1 MGFPPGLIKFSWLQL
16 LPFFRSNPLILGY
29 RLILK
34 GREQEA
40 LEVLCAL
47 SDLSEDDPKIQSE
60 FNAVKDTVFEMAQGR
75 FRDCFATN
83 KNRNLHRTILAY
95 VNQMFQQ
102 VSILVPDATGNRM
115 PPITH

>member
-1 MGFPPGLIKFSWLQL
+1 
-16 LPFFRSNPLILGY
+16 
-29 RLILK
+29 LILK

-47 SDLSEDDPKIQSE
+47 SDLPEDDPTVQSE

-75 FRDCFATN
+75 FQDCFAIN

-102 VSILVPDATGNRM
+102 ISGMFHQIMTAWVVR
-115 PPITH
+115 

>member
-1 MGFPPGLIKFSWLQL
+1 MADIFVP
-16 LPFFRSNPLILGY
+16 

-47 SDLSEDDPKIQSE
+47 SNLPEDSPEIQNE
-60 FNAVKDTVFEMAQGR
+60 FNAVKDTVFEMSQGK
-75 FRDCFATN
+75 FTDCFVMN
-83 KNRNLHRTILAY
+83 KNRNLHRTILGY

-102 VSILVPDATGNRM
+102 ISGMLSFPAYA
-115 PPITH
+115 

>member
-1 MGFPPGLIKFSWLQL
+1 
-16 LPFFRSNPLILGY
+16 
-29 RLILK
+29 LILK

-47 SDLSEDDPKIQSE
+47 SNLPEDDPTVQSE
-60 FNAVKDTVFEMAQGR
+60 FNSIKDTVFEMEQGR
-75 FRDCFATN
+75 FQDCFAIN

-102 VSILVPDATGNRM
+102 ISGM
-115 PPITH
+115 FFF